1 MKTKIRQIGRLLT
14 EAFKKNSEEK
24 AYQLY
29 TSIYPNMTKETFIP
43 FEKWYVPQKKQSTVE
58 EKTSEQI
65 LAEVREIMNSH
76 SVGGESEIGNI

>member
-1 MKTKIRQIGRLLT
+1 MKTKIRQIGRLLA
-14 EAFKKNSEEK
+14 EANKKSNEEK

-29 TSIYPNMTKETFIP
+29 VAVYPNYTKETFMP
-43 FEKWYVPQKKQSTVE
+43 FDKFYTPQKKQGVVE

-65 LAEVREIMNSH
+65 LADVRAMMNSH